1 MTGPRFGCATTG
13 FAEHRLGDPDFFGS
27 ALGVGAGCGP
37 DHVRRAGPHLVTVRI
52 DGADRARAELLAAP
66 PEGVLAR
73 EATGLHRSGGP
84 AEKRSVLRALD
95 VLPVGDARQPL
106 VLDALRTDDLAP
118 VTAALATAGVEG
130 LDAHAY
136 RPAVLK
142 CVAAGVPLAEMG
154 APRIDDELRRTPRA
168 FAADRVAAGRPVPAD
183 VPMVL
188 AGEA

>member
-13 FAEHRLGDPDFFGS
+13 FAEHRLGDPEFFGS
-27 ALGVGAGCGP
+27 
-37 DHVRRAGPHLVTVRI
+37 
-52 DGADRARAELLAAP
+52 
-66 PEGVLAR
+66 
-73 EATGLHRSGGP
+73 
-84 AEKRSVLRALD
+84 ALD
-95 VLPVGDARQPL
+95 VLPVGDARLPL

-118 VTAALATAGVEG
+118 VAAALATARVEG

-142 CVAAGVPLAEMG
+142 CVAAGVPPAEMG